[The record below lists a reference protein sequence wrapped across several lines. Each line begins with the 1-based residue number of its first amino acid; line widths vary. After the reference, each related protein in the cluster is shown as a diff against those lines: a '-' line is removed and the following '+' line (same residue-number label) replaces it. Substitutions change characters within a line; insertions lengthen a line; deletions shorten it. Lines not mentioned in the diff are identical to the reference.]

1 MSDSIIIQKSTY
13 RGTDPK
19 LNFEYKKNVPFSQE
33 FQNNN
38 GNLLIEVYT
47 PDKDATILKSD
58 LFTTEIII
66 GNSSIPM
73 CKRKAQKQMKPVINQ
88 SNCEETEGV
97 FGKTITLISNK
108 LKMDNN
114 PLNTYILNK
123 KTEKIALES
132 NLQLLPYEQAFQ
144 KLNIQGEMQKIRND
158 LSKIQPF
165 SGGKKG
171 GGDDD
176 LFRILFFCFYRRSSG
191 TFCYILAHIIFLIT
205 CIAPPHK
212 GCLGLGIMIALD
224 LLIALLILVDK
235 GRQDGGANVK
245 PSPKK
250 FISKVITN
258 SIFSYNNF
266 KFFEIGNIVSNSQD
280 VDDYKQTIMKI
291 EEFQKTMNKN
301 KKKGFFN
308 KFKNSSK
315 KKLFDIFGNLKPAP
329 YKVQALDDG
338 YRYFMGVRFNPTTG
352 SKLIPRTYVSI
363 PFIVKMKEEIYTTI
377 RNLNNQFAVI
387 ISASLVEL
395 PVDTVVKSEQ
405 TVDKLVNIDA
415 GDNAAVASTLK
426 QVAPNVEMM
435 DKPNQN
441 LPPIISMSNINAEKL
456 IQIRVK
462 KITDRLSKNTQG
474 LSNNEFLNAE
484 KKALSNIEKL
494 IQEENKAQSTQ
505 YIKEILGLLSDIK
518 QANTTGNKK
527 LYEQL
532 ASKLYSYIGKAAAQ
546 AKAAQQQ
553 EQPHQQQQEQEQE
566 PNVNN
571 NKNFINRQK
580 ENLAKATSASAP
592 PSPPPPPPPPGSNKI
607 EIKVRKRINKLL
619 NNTINLN
626 DLAFKRAE
634 KNALSNI
641 EKMIKALN
649 QSKQSEYTKQ
659 IINLL
664 DKINQSQ
671 NNSERKQ
678 LINDL
683 YKYAAAAAAQAK
695 AVAPQKSN
703 VPQMSLAEEA
713 IQKAKI
719 MEARRA
725 QQPVTP
731 QEKPLNKPKPLTIH
745 EQAAQKARNWAAR
758 KAANAE
764 EKAKAAAKAANNAL
778 AKVQSSPNNEEAK
791 KAAQSAATAAKAA
804 ENAAKKANEEAKAA
818 VKANAEEAAAP
829 PKNNSN
835 KNQKGG
841 IKDLQNWIDEYIKS
855 NNLQLGEDKPVV
867 DKNLSEFADLFE
879 QKSQE
884 TVKNLFSLKTVGD
897 GSCFIHSLFQSVS
910 DNYRKLNNK
919 DKSSVAVD
927 FRVNILANMEN
938 NEYKSESGFT
948 IKPNK
953 IKEYKNNFANP
964 NYYLQNQEI
973 ILISNKYKLNFLFFV
988 LNTKLEEFNKRDI
1001 QQIYVDNN
1009 PDNKDKYYWIYIY
1022 NADTDHYETIRYGDD
1037 KYYFT
1042 SKEGSNLE
1050 DNKITKYEDVPNEK
1064 MRSTLKLLDIL
1075 KIKNLKINKKI
1086 QNDDEKISRL
1096 ILDSLSKINNEEKKS
1111 VIKNLK
1117 SYRNVNSHNSNNNKM
1132 KVVLAENLIFLIL
1145 RELEG
1150 SNNPSSPKKL
1160 K

>member
-73 CKRKAQKQMKPVINQ
+73 CKRKAQKQIKPVINQ

-123 KTEKIALES
+123 KTEKIAKES
-132 NLQLLPYEQAFQ
+132 NLQLLPYDQAFQ
-144 KLNIQGEMQKIRND
+144 KLNIQGEIQKIRSD

-224 LLIALLILVDK
+224 LLIALLILVDV
-235 GRQDGGANVK
+235 GRQSGGANVK

-291 EEFQKTMNKN
+291 EEFQKTINKN

-329 YKVQALDDG
+329 YKVEALNDG

-426 QVAPNVEMM
+426 QVAPNVQIM
-435 DKPNQN
+435 DVPNQN
-441 LPPIISMSNINAEKL
+441 LPPIINMSNINAEKL
-456 IQIRVK
+456 LQIRVK
-462 KITDRLSKNTQG
+462 KITDKLSKNTEG
-474 LSNNEFLNAE
+474 LSNNDFLNAE

-505 YIKEILGLLSDIK
+505 YTKEILGLLSDIK
-518 QANTTGNKK
+518 QANTKGNKK

-532 ASKLYSYIGKAAAQ
+532 VSELYSYIGKAAAQ

-553 EQPHQQQQEQEQE
+553 EPQQEQRLEQEQQQQQEQKSY
-566 PNVNN
+566 VNN
-571 NKNFINRQK
+571 NQNFINNQLK
-580 ENLAKATSASAP
+580 NLAKATSA
-592 PSPPPPPPPPGSNKI
+592 PPPPPPPPGSNKI
-607 EIKVRKRINKLL
+607 EIKVRKRINKFL
-619 NNTINLN
+619 NNTKNVN
-626 DLAFKRAE
+626 NNAFNKAE

-641 EKMIKALN
+641 DKMIKALN

-659 IINLL
+659 VINLL
-664 DKINQSQ
+664 DKINQSK
-671 NNSERKQ
+671 NNGERKK

-683 YKYAAAAAAQAK
+683 YKYAAAAAEQAK

-713 IQKAKI
+713 MQKAKI
-719 MEARRA
+719 MEERRA
-725 QQPVTP
+725 QQTGTP
-731 QEKPLNKPKPLTIH
+731 QKNPLNKPRPPTIH
-745 EQAAQKARNWAAR
+745 EQAAQRARNRAAR
-758 KAANAE
+758 LAAKAEEKAKTAEKAANKALANVQSSPNNEEAKKAAQAAANAANVAKAAANAAMRANEEAKAAVKANAEETAAKAE

-778 AKVQSSPNNEEAK
+778 ANVQSSPNNEEAK
-791 KAAQSAATAAKAA
+791 KAAQAAANAAKAA
-804 ENAAKKANEEAKAA
+804 ANAAMRANEEAKAA
-818 VKANAEEAAAP
+818 VKANGEEAAAP
-829 PKNNSN
+829 SQNNSN

-841 IKDLQNWIDEYIKS
+841 IKDLQDWIDDYIKI
-855 NNLQLGEDKPVV
+855 NNLQLGKDKTVV

-879 QKSQE
+879 QKSQK

-910 DNYRKLNNK
+910 DNYRKLNED

-927 FRVNILANMEN
+927 FRVNVLANMEN
-938 NEYKSESGFT
+938 NEYKSESSFT
-948 IKPNK
+948 VKSNIIKK
-953 IKEYKNNFANP
+953 YKNNFRNA
-964 NYYLQNQEI
+964 NYYLTNQDI

-988 LNTKLEEFNKRDI
+988 SNKSLGKFNERDI

-1009 PDNKDKYYWIYIY
+1009 PVNKDKYYWIYIY
-1022 NADTDHYETIRYGDD
+1022 NNDSVHYETVRSGDD

-1050 DNKITKYEDVPNEK
+1050 DNKILYF
-1064 MRSTLKLLDIL
+1064 I
-1075 KIKNLKINKKI
+1075 
-1086 QNDDEKISRL
+1086 
-1096 ILDSLSKINNEEKKS
+1096 
-1111 VIKNLK
+1111 
-1117 SYRNVNSHNSNNNKM
+1117 
-1132 KVVLAENLIFLIL
+1132 
-1145 RELEG
+1145 
-1150 SNNPSSPKKL
+1150 
-1160 K
+1160 